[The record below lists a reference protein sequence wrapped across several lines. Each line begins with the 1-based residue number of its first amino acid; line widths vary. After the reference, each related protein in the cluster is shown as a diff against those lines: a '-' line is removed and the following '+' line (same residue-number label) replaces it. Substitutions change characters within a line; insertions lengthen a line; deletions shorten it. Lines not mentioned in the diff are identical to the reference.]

1 MSASRWPRLVALPSI
16 LVALIVASPLS
27 AQIGGRPAEEWAV
40 TLESGRRLESLDIDN
55 VVAAVQLEPGEV
67 VADIGAGTGIFSVPM
82 AKAVGPDGVVIS
94 VEIDPGFLPI
104 IQQKADEQGLSNIST
119 VLGEFDDPRL
129 PRKDVDVAF
138 FHDVLHHVEHRQQ
151 YIEAL
156 AKYMAPGGRIV
167 VVDYDKNKPGN
178 PHANQPELLIGP
190 EDVRQWMAAA
200 GFEPT
205 REVHMFEEKFFV
217 IYTKR

>member
-1 MSASRWPRLVALPSI
+1 MSLSRCLRRVLPSI
-16 LVALIVASPLS
+16 LLALALASPLS
-27 AQIGGRPAEEWAV
+27 AQIGGRPADEWAV

-55 VVAAVQLEPGEV
+55 VVAAVQLKPGEV

-82 AKAVGPDGVVIS
+82 AKAVGPNGVVIS

-104 IQQKADEQGLSNIST
+104 IQQKADEQGVSNIST

-138 FHDVLHHVEHRQQ
+138 FHDVLHHVEHRQA
-151 YIEAL
+151 YLEAL

-205 REVHMFEEKFFV
+205 REVHMFDDKFFV